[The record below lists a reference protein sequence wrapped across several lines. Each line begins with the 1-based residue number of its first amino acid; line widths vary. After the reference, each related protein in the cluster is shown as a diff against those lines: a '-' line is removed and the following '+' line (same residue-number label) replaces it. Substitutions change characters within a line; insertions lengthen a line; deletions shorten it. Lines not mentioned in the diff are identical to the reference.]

1 MRILSAL
8 LLILLGAAAIAVYLS
23 AFIVRQ
29 TDQVIVF
36 RFGEFQRIE
45 ETPGLKFKLPV
56 ADTVTYFDKRIL
68 DLDTPPLEVNVA
80 GKKRLV
86 VDAFTR
92 FRIINALQFYRAART
107 LPNARRL
114 LGQGM
119 EDSIRLTLGSAELL
133 EVVREKRGELMANIR
148 SQMNEKAKSLGV
160 EIVDVRIKRADLPEA
175 NAEAIYK
182 RMNTERK
189 QEAAEFR
196 AEGAAVANRIRA
208 EADKRATVIRAEAQ
222 NKAEQ
227 LRGEGEAQQNAIF
240 AKAFSKDPDFFAFYR
255 SMKAYEEGLK
265 KEDTRLLLSP
275 DSEFFRYFGNAA
287 GRKAAT
293 P

>member
-8 LLILLGAAAIAVYLS
+8 LVIVLGTAAVAAYLS
-23 AFIVRQ
+23 AYIVRQ

-36 RFGEFQRIE
+36 RFGKIQKVEQ
-45 ETPGLKFKLPV
+45 TPGLKFKLPV

-92 FRIINALQFYRAART
+92 FRIVDPLQFYRAARS

-119 EDSIRLTLGSAELL
+119 EDSIRLTLGNAELL
-133 EVVREKRGELMANIR
+133 DVVREKRADLMARIR

-208 EADKRATVIRAEAQ
+208 EADKRATVIRAEAR
-222 NKAEQ
+222 NKGEQ

-275 DSEFFRYFGNAA
+275 DSEFFRYFGNAS
-287 GRKAAT
+287 GRKPAT